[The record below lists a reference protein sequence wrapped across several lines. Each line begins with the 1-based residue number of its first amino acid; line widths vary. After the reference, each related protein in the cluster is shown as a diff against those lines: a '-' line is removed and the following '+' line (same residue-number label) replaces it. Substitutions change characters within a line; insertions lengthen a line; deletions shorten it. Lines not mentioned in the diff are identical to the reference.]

1 MDNQKIMLNK
11 QPVVIQRTSEET
23 ETVQKAGSQL
33 KTDQQKA
40 AEQQNQQKKQK
51 NFIQEFSDYE
61 EFILGAENL
70 IDTDSVEI
78 REDKKESIQAAQ
90 DSASF
95 RNMSAE
101 AEQRKEYLKN
111 GQQMPEDM
119 QKKYKEEFQQ
129 AKKEEEEAEQEK
141 EAKQEEAEQEEQQEE
156 EMSQT
161 QLCAEN
167 VEAEIS
173 RLISLLKDVRDG
185 MNADTGSASES
196 FRAMRDAM
204 NQFSEVLNSGKD
216 ADAIMESHI
225 ALRHA
230 AQVYLNT
237 HSGRRRFTSRGSR
250 RKGYAE
256 TILEELNDSD
266 ETLAREY
273 NSYKMAQ
280 LEERKITE
288 ADTHRAENMHQQIFG
303 GEGYTPYSEEEA
315 SEINKNGTLEERL
328 KVHFSIWFARD
339 MGDKFAQSMAK
350 YGYGFNTDVY
360 RRMINESTN
369 ALLGNQTEKA
379 KVVTMLMELLQ
390 LGDRQLTEAYD
401 GFAAEQAPEGMDQ
414 ENYAYTKLMNC
425 PSAIRRMRVSHVIS
439 LTGGIDEMFMYR
451 GINLRQHFY
460 TEEYNRKL
468 DALQTNGQDGFDYQ
482 ERYDQIKKAG
492 LHYVELNKAALMDQ
506 FRQLLRSGMLVKSET
521 GEPCT
526 QDDLNMLDAL
536 AEEIVADKMNAEL
549 REANK

>member
-1 MDNQKIMLNK
+1 MDNQKIMQNK

-23 ETVQKAGSQL
+23 DTVQKAGSQL

-216 ADAIMESHI
+216 TDAIMESHI

-303 GEGYTPYSEEEA
+303 GEEYTPYSEEEA

-339 MGDKFAQSMAK
+339 MGDKFAQSLAK
-350 YGYGFNTDVY
+350 YGYGFNTDAY

-390 LGDRQLTEAYD
+390 LGDRQLTETYD

-439 LTGGIDEMFMYR
+439 LTGGIDEMFMFR
-451 GINLRQHFY
+451 GMNLRQHFY

-492 LHYVELNKAALMDQ
+492 LHYVELNKDALMDQ

>member
-390 LGDRQLTEAYD
+390 LGDRQLTETYD

-439 LTGGIDEMFMYR
+439 LTGGIDEMFMFR
-451 GINLRQHFY
+451 GMNLRQHFY

-492 LHYVELNKAALMDQ
+492 LHYVELNKDALMDQ

>member
-1 MDNQKIMLNK
+1 MDNQKIMQNK

-23 ETVQKAGSQL
+23 DTVQKAGAQF

-40 AEQQNQQKKQK
+40 AEQQNHQKKQK

-78 REDKKESIQAAQ
+78 REEKKESIQAAQ

-119 QKKYKEEFQQ
+119 QKKYKEEFHQ
-129 AKKEEEEAEQEK
+129 AKK
-141 EAKQEEAEQEEQQEE
+141 EEAEQEEHQEE

-161 QLCAEN
+161 QLSAEN

-216 ADAIMESHI
+216 TDAIMESHI

-256 TILEELNDSD
+256 TILEELNDTD

-303 GEGYTPYSEEEA
+303 EEEYTPYSEEEA

-328 KVHFSIWFARD
+328 KVHFSIWFSQH
-339 MGDKFAQSMAK
+339 MGHKFAQSLAK
-350 YGYGFNTDVY
+350 YGYGFNTDVH

-379 KVVTMLMELLQ
+379 KVVTMLMELMQ

-425 PSAIRRMRVSHVIS
+425 PSAIRRMRVSHVIGR
-439 LTGGIDEMFMYR
+439 TGGIDEMFMYR
-451 GINLRQHFY
+451 GMNLRQHFY

-492 LHYVELNKAALMDQ
+492 LHYVELNKDALMDQ

>member
-1 MDNQKIMLNK
+1 MDNQKIMQNK

-23 ETVQKAGSQL
+23 DTVQKAGAQF

-40 AEQQNQQKKQK
+40 AEQQNHQKKQK

-70 IDTDSVEI
+70 IDTD
-78 REDKKESIQAAQ
+78 REEKKESIQAAQ

-119 QKKYKEEFQQ
+119 QKKYKEEFHQ
-129 AKKEEEEAEQEK
+129 AKK
-141 EAKQEEAEQEEQQEE
+141 EEAEQEEHQEE

-161 QLCAEN
+161 QLSAEN

-216 ADAIMESHI
+216 TDAIMESHI

-256 TILEELNDSD
+256 TILEELNDTD

-303 GEGYTPYSEEEA
+303 EEEYTPYSEEEA

-328 KVHFSIWFARD
+328 KVHFSIWFSQH
-339 MGDKFAQSMAK
+339 MGHKFAQSLAK
-350 YGYGFNTDVY
+350 YGYGFNTDVH

-425 PSAIRRMRVSHVIS
+425 PSAIRHMRVTNVIGR
-439 LTGGIDEMFMYR
+439 TGGIDEMFMYR
-451 GINLRQHFY
+451 GMNLRQHFY

-492 LHYVELNKAALMDQ
+492 LHYVELNKDALMDQ

>member
-1 MDNQKIMLNK
+1 MDNQKIMQNK

-23 ETVQKAGSQL
+23 DTVQKAGAQFE
-33 KTDQQKA
+33 TDQQKA
-40 AEQQNQQKKQK
+40 AEQQNHQKKQK

-78 REDKKESIQAAQ
+78 REEKKESIQAAQ

-119 QKKYKEEFQQ
+119 QKKYKEEFHQ
-129 AKKEEEEAEQEK
+129 AKKEEEEAEQE
-141 EAKQEEAEQEEQQEE
+141 EHQEE

-161 QLCAEN
+161 QLSAEN

-216 ADAIMESHI
+216 TDAIMESHI

-256 TILEELNDSD
+256 TILEELNDTD

-303 GEGYTPYSEEEA
+303 EEEYTPYSEEEA

-328 KVHFSIWFARD
+328 KVHFSIWFSQH
-339 MGDKFAQSMAK
+339 MGHKFAQSLAK
-350 YGYGFNTDVY
+350 YGYGFNTDVH

-425 PSAIRRMRVSHVIS
+425 PSAIRRMRVSHVIGR
-439 LTGGIDEMFMYR
+439 TGGIDEMFMYR
-451 GINLRQHFY
+451 GMNLRQHFY

-492 LHYVELNKAALMDQ
+492 LHYVELNKDALMDQ

>member
-1 MDNQKIMLNK
+1 MDNQKIMQNK

-216 ADAIMESHI
+216 TDAIMESHI

-266 ETLAREY
+266 ETLAREF

-303 GEGYTPYSEEEA
+303 GEEYTPYSEEEA

-328 KVHFSIWFARD
+328 KVHFSIWFAQD
-339 MGDKFAQSMAK
+339 MGDKFAQSLAK

-390 LGDRQLTEAYD
+390 LGDRQLTETYD

-425 PSAIRRMRVSHVIS
+425 PSAIRRMRISHVIS
-439 LTGGIDEMFMYR
+439 LTGGIDEMFMFR

-492 LHYVELNKAALMDQ
+492 LHYVELNKDALMDQ

>member
-1 MDNQKIMLNK
+1 MDNQKIMQNK

-23 ETVQKAGSQL
+23 DTVQKAGAQF

-40 AEQQNQQKKQK
+40 AEQQNHQKKQK

-78 REDKKESIQAAQ
+78 REEKKESIQAAQ

-129 AKKEEEEAEQEK
+129 AKKEEAEQEK
-141 EAKQEEAEQEEQQEE
+141 EAKQEEAEQEEHQEE

-161 QLCAEN
+161 QLSAEN

-216 ADAIMESHI
+216 TDAIMESHI

-303 GEGYTPYSEEEA
+303 EEEYTPYSEEEA

-328 KVHFSIWFARD
+328 KVHFSIWFSQH
-339 MGDKFAQSMAK
+339 MGHKFAQSLAK
-350 YGYGFNTDVY
+350 YGYGFNTDVH

-390 LGDRQLTEAYD
+390 LGDRQLTETYD

-439 LTGGIDEMFMYR
+439 LTGGIDEMFMFR
-451 GINLRQHFY
+451 GMNLRQHFY

-492 LHYVELNKAALMDQ
+492 LHYVELNKDALMDQ

>member
-204 NQFSEVLNSGKD
+204 NQFSEVLNSGKE

-339 MGDKFAQSMAK
+339 MGDKFAQSLAK

-390 LGDRQLTEAYD
+390 LGDRQLTETYD

-439 LTGGIDEMFMYR
+439 LTGGIDEMFMFR
-451 GINLRQHFY
+451 GMNLRQHFY

-492 LHYVELNKAALMDQ
+492 LHYVELNKDALMDQ

-536 AEEIVADKMNAEL
+536 AEEIVADKINAEL

>member
-1 MDNQKIMLNK
+1 MDNQKIMQNK

-23 ETVQKAGSQL
+23 DTVQKAGAQF

-40 AEQQNQQKKQK
+40 AEQQNHQKKQK

-78 REDKKESIQAAQ
+78 SEEKKESIQAAQ

-119 QKKYKEEFQQ
+119 QKKYKEEFHQ
-129 AKKEEEEAEQEK
+129 AKK
-141 EAKQEEAEQEEQQEE
+141 EEAEQEEHQEE

-161 QLCAEN
+161 QLSAEN

-216 ADAIMESHI
+216 TDAIMESHI

-256 TILEELNDSD
+256 TILEELNDTD

-303 GEGYTPYSEEEA
+303 EEEYTPYSEEEA

-328 KVHFSIWFARD
+328 KVHFSIWFSQH
-339 MGDKFAQSMAK
+339 MGHKFAQSLAK
-350 YGYGFNTDVY
+350 YGYGFNTDVH

-451 GINLRQHFY
+451 GMNLRQHFY

-492 LHYVELNKAALMDQ
+492 LHYVELNKDALMDQ

>member
-1 MDNQKIMLNK
+1 MDNQKIMQNK

-23 ETVQKAGSQL
+23 DTVQKAGAQF

-40 AEQQNQQKKQK
+40 AEQQNHQKKQK

-78 REDKKESIQAAQ
+78 REEKKESIQAAQ

-119 QKKYKEEFQQ
+119 QKKYKEEFHQ
-129 AKKEEEEAEQEK
+129 AKK
-141 EAKQEEAEQEEQQEE
+141 EEAEQEEHQEE

-161 QLCAEN
+161 QLSAEN

-216 ADAIMESHI
+216 TDAIMESHI

-256 TILEELNDSD
+256 TILEELNDTD

-303 GEGYTPYSEEEA
+303 EEEYTPYSEEEA

-328 KVHFSIWFARD
+328 KVHFSIWFSQH
-339 MGDKFAQSMAK
+339 MGHKFAQSLAK
-350 YGYGFNTDVY
+350 YGYGFNTDVH

-425 PSAIRRMRVSHVIS
+425 PSAIRRMRVSHVIGR
-439 LTGGIDEMFMYR
+439 TGGIDEMFMYR
-451 GINLRQHFY
+451 GMNLRQHFY

-492 LHYVELNKAALMDQ
+492 LHYVELNKDALMDQ

>member
-1 MDNQKIMLNK
+1 MDNQKIMQNK

-23 ETVQKAGSQL
+23 DTVQKTGAQF

-40 AEQQNQQKKQK
+40 AEQQNHQKKQK

-78 REDKKESIQAAQ
+78 REEKKESIQAAQ

-119 QKKYKEEFQQ
+119 QKKYKEEFHQ
-129 AKKEEEEAEQEK
+129 AKK
-141 EAKQEEAEQEEQQEE
+141 EEAEQEEHQEE

-161 QLCAEN
+161 QLSAEN

-216 ADAIMESHI
+216 TDAIMESHI

-256 TILEELNDSD
+256 TILEELNDTD

-303 GEGYTPYSEEEA
+303 EEEYTPYSEEEA

-328 KVHFSIWFARD
+328 KVHFSIWFSQH
-339 MGDKFAQSMAK
+339 MGHKFAQSLAK
-350 YGYGFNTDVY
+350 YGYGFNTDVH

-369 ALLGNQTEKA
+369 ALLDNQTEKA

-425 PSAIRRMRVSHVIS
+425 PSAIRRMRVSHVIGR
-439 LTGGIDEMFMYR
+439 TGGIDEMFMYR
-451 GINLRQHFY
+451 GMNLRQHFY

-492 LHYVELNKAALMDQ
+492 LHYVELNKDALMDQ

>member
-1 MDNQKIMLNK
+1 MDNQKIMQNK

-23 ETVQKAGSQL
+23 DTVQKAGAQF

-40 AEQQNQQKKQK
+40 AEQQNHQKKQK

-78 REDKKESIQAAQ
+78 REEKKESIQAAQ

-119 QKKYKEEFQQ
+119 QKKYKEEFHQ
-129 AKKEEEEAEQEK
+129 AKK
-141 EAKQEEAEQEEQQEE
+141 EEAEQEEHQEE

-161 QLCAEN
+161 QLSAEN

-216 ADAIMESHI
+216 TDAIMESHI

-256 TILEELNDSD
+256 TILEELNDTD

-303 GEGYTPYSEEEA
+303 EEEYTPYSEEEA

-328 KVHFSIWFARD
+328 KVHFSIWFSQH
-339 MGDKFAQSMAK
+339 MGHKFAQSLAK
-350 YGYGFNTDVY
+350 YGYGFNTDVH

-425 PSAIRRMRVSHVIS
+425 PSAIRHMRVTNVIGR
-439 LTGGIDEMFMYR
+439 TGGIDEMFMYR
-451 GINLRQHFY
+451 GMNLRQHFY

-492 LHYVELNKAALMDQ
+492 LHYVELNKDALMDQ

>member
-1 MDNQKIMLNK
+1 MDNQKIMQNK

-23 ETVQKAGSQL
+23 DTVQKAGAQF

-40 AEQQNQQKKQK
+40 AEQQNHQKKQK

-78 REDKKESIQAAQ
+78 REEKKESIQAAQ

-119 QKKYKEEFQQ
+119 QKKYKEEFHQ
-129 AKKEEEEAEQEK
+129 AKK
-141 EAKQEEAEQEEQQEE
+141 EEAEQEEHQEE

-161 QLCAEN
+161 QLSAEN

-216 ADAIMESHI
+216 TDAIMESHI

-256 TILEELNDSD
+256 TILEELNDTD

-288 ADTHRAENMHQQIFG
+288 ADKHRAENMHQQIFG
-303 GEGYTPYSEEEA
+303 GEEYTPYSEEEA

-328 KVHFSIWFARD
+328 KVHFSIWFSQH
-339 MGDKFAQSMAK
+339 MGHKFAQSLAK
-350 YGYGFNTDVY
+350 YGYGFNTDVH

-425 PSAIRRMRVSHVIS
+425 PSAIRRMRVSHVIGR
-439 LTGGIDEMFMYR
+439 TGGIDEMFMYR
-451 GINLRQHFY
+451 GMNLRQHFY

-492 LHYVELNKAALMDQ
+492 LHYVELNKDALMDQ

>member
-1 MDNQKIMLNK
+1 
-11 QPVVIQRTSEET
+11 
-23 ETVQKAGSQL
+23 
-33 KTDQQKA
+33 
-40 AEQQNQQKKQK
+40 
-51 NFIQEFSDYE
+51 
-61 EFILGAENL
+61 
-70 IDTDSVEI
+70 
-78 REDKKESIQAAQ
+78 
-90 DSASF
+90 
-95 RNMSAE
+95 
-101 AEQRKEYLKN
+101 
-111 GQQMPEDM
+111 
-119 QKKYKEEFQQ
+119 
-129 AKKEEEEAEQEK
+129 
-141 EAKQEEAEQEEQQEE
+141 
-156 EMSQT
+156 MSQT
-161 QLCAEN
+161 QLSAEN

-216 ADAIMESHI
+216 TDAIMESHI

-256 TILEELNDSD
+256 TILEELNDTD

-303 GEGYTPYSEEEA
+303 EEEYTPYSEEEA

-328 KVHFSIWFARD
+328 KVHFSIWFSQH
-339 MGDKFAQSMAK
+339 MGHKFAQSLAK
-350 YGYGFNTDVY
+350 YGYGFNTDVH

-425 PSAIRRMRVSHVIS
+425 PSAIRRMRVSHVIGR
-439 LTGGIDEMFMYR
+439 TGGIDEMFMYR
-451 GINLRQHFY
+451 GMNLRQHFY

-492 LHYVELNKAALMDQ
+492 LHYVELNKDALMDQ

>member
-1 MDNQKIMLNK
+1 MDNQKIMQNK

-23 ETVQKAGSQL
+23 DTVQKAGAQF

-40 AEQQNQQKKQK
+40 AEQQNHQKKQK

-78 REDKKESIQAAQ
+78 REEKKESIQAAQ

-216 ADAIMESHI
+216 TDAIMESHI

-237 HSGRRRFTSRGSR
+237 HSGRRRLTFRGSR

-303 GEGYTPYSEEEA
+303 GEEYTPYSEEEA

-339 MGDKFAQSMAK
+339 MGDKFAQSLAK
-350 YGYGFNTDVY
+350 YGYGFNTDAY

-390 LGDRQLTEAYD
+390 LGDRQLTETYD

-425 PSAIRRMRVSHVIS
+425 PSAIRRMRVSHVS
-439 LTGGIDEMFMYR
+439 CLTGGIDEMFMFR
-451 GINLRQHFY
+451 GMNLRQHFY

-482 ERYDQIKKAG
+482 ERYDQIMKAG
-492 LHYVELNKAALMDQ
+492 LHYVELNKDALMDQ

>member
-288 ADTHRAENMHQQIFG
+288 ADTHRAENMQQQIFG

-339 MGDKFAQSMAK
+339 MGDKFAQSLAK

-379 KVVTMLMELLQ
+379 KVVTLLMELLQ

-401 GFAAEQAPEGMDQ
+401 GFAAEQDPEGMDQ

-451 GINLRQHFY
+451 GMNLRQHFY

-492 LHYVELNKAALMDQ
+492 LHYVELNKDALMDQ

>member
-1 MDNQKIMLNK
+1 MDNQKIMQNK

-23 ETVQKAGSQL
+23 DTVQKTGAQF

-40 AEQQNQQKKQK
+40 AEQQNHQKKQK

-61 EFILGAENL
+61 EFILGAETL
-70 IDTDSVEI
+70 SDTDSVEI
-78 REDKKESIQAAQ
+78 REEKKESIQAAQ

-119 QKKYKEEFQQ
+119 QKKYKEEFHQ
-129 AKKEEEEAEQEK
+129 AKK
-141 EAKQEEAEQEEQQEE
+141 EEAEQEEHQEE

-161 QLCAEN
+161 QLSAEN

-216 ADAIMESHI
+216 TDAIMESHI

-256 TILEELNDSD
+256 TILEELNDTD

-303 GEGYTPYSEEEA
+303 EEEYTPYSEEEA

-328 KVHFSIWFARD
+328 KVHFSIWFSQH
-339 MGDKFAQSMAK
+339 MGHKFAQSLAK
-350 YGYGFNTDVY
+350 YGYGFNTDVH

-369 ALLGNQTEKA
+369 ALLDNQTEKA

-425 PSAIRRMRVSHVIS
+425 PSAIRRMRVSHVIGR
-439 LTGGIDEMFMYR
+439 TGGIDEMFMYR
-451 GINLRQHFY
+451 GMNLRQHFY

-492 LHYVELNKAALMDQ
+492 LHYVELNKDALMDQ

>member
-1 MDNQKIMLNK
+1 MDNQKIMQNK

-23 ETVQKAGSQL
+23 NTVQKAGSQL

-40 AEQQNQQKKQK
+40 AEQQNHQKKQK

-78 REDKKESIQAAQ
+78 REEKKESIQAAQ

-119 QKKYKEEFQQ
+119 QKKYKEEFHQ
-129 AKKEEEEAEQEK
+129 AKK
-141 EAKQEEAEQEEQQEE
+141 EEAEQEEHQEE

-161 QLCAEN
+161 QLSAEN

-216 ADAIMESHI
+216 TDAIMESHI

-256 TILEELNDSD
+256 TILEELNDTD

-303 GEGYTPYSEEEA
+303 EEEYTPYSEEEA

-328 KVHFSIWFARD
+328 KVHFSIWFSQH
-339 MGDKFAQSMAK
+339 MGHKFAQSLAK
-350 YGYGFNTDVY
+350 YGYGFNTDVH

-390 LGDRQLTEAYD
+390 LSDRQFTEAYD

-439 LTGGIDEMFMYR
+439 LTGGIDETFMFR
-451 GINLRQHFY
+451 GMNLRQHFY

-492 LHYVELNKAALMDQ
+492 LHYVELNRDALMDQ

>member
-119 QKKYKEEFQQ
+119 QKKYKEEFHQ
-129 AKKEEEEAEQEK
+129 AKK
-141 EAKQEEAEQEEQQEE
+141 EEAEQEEHQEE

-161 QLCAEN
+161 QLSAEN

-216 ADAIMESHI
+216 TDAIMESHI

-256 TILEELNDSD
+256 TILEELNDTD

-303 GEGYTPYSEEEA
+303 EEEYTPYSEEEA

-328 KVHFSIWFARD
+328 KVHFSIWFSQH
-339 MGDKFAQSMAK
+339 MGHKFAQSLAK
-350 YGYGFNTDVY
+350 YGYGFNTDVH

-379 KVVTMLMELLQ
+379 KVVTVVRGRVQ
-390 LGDRQLTEAYD
+390 LCDRQLTETYD

-425 PSAIRRMRVSHVIS
+425 PSAIRHMRVTNVIGR
-439 LTGGIDEMFMYR
+439 TGGIDEMFMYR
-451 GINLRQHFY
+451 GMNLRQHFY

-492 LHYVELNKAALMDQ
+492 LHYVELNKDALMDQ

>member
-1 MDNQKIMLNK
+1 MDNQKIMQNK

-266 ETLAREY
+266 ETLAREF

-303 GEGYTPYSEEEA
+303 GEEYTPYSEEEA

-328 KVHFSIWFARD
+328 KVHFSIWFAQD
-339 MGDKFAQSMAK
+339 MGDKFAQSLAK

-390 LGDRQLTEAYD
+390 LGDRQLTETYD

-425 PSAIRRMRVSHVIS
+425 PSAIRRMRISHVIS
-439 LTGGIDEMFMYR
+439 LTGGIDEMFMFR

-492 LHYVELNKAALMDQ
+492 LHYVELNKDALMDQ